1 MNVERHAFALAET
14 NRARVNKIRLGQ
26 TLVEVEKIMGLPE
39 RRAARL
45 RYDGVSIEEW
55 SYITDY
61 VRKMDALILFVGGK
75 VQEIQSTSWDK
86 RIRDS
91 LPSADPP
98 ARPLTPLLL
107 PLGSQLRFSPPPF
120 GGHTFVLA
128 GVTPSF
134 CAAAYV
140 LLAGVTPS
148 FCAAAYAAAW
158 GHTFFMKRGCPGIEA
173 SLPNQPPRVPLH
185 GGVIPPQ

>member
-1 MNVERHAFALAET
+1 MKRVMAAACVAAALGCSTAPPMPDGAVNIDRHAFTLAET

-26 TLVEVEKIMGLPE
+26 TFVEVERIMGAPE

-45 RYDGVSIEEW
+45 RFDGVSIEEW

-91 LPSADPP
+91 M
-98 ARPLTPLLL
+98 
-107 PLGSQLRFSPPPF
+107 
-120 GGHTFVLA
+120 
-128 GVTPSF
+128 
-134 CAAAYV
+134 AATAEP
-140 LLAGVTPS
+140 T
-148 FCAAAYAAAW
+148 
-158 GHTFFMKRGCPGIEA
+158 E
-173 SLPNQPPRVPLH
+173 Q
-185 GGVIPPQ
+185 